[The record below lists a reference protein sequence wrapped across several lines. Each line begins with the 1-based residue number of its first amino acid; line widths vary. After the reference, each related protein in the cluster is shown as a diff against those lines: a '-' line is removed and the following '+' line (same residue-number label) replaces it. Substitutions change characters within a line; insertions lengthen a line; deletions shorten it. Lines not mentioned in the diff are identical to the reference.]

1 MRGLERGG
9 ATLSAGILALS
20 ATSAVAV
27 PEESKE
33 SVEAPAS
40 VIEQASEAYR
50 ERDEMQESLDAAS
63 EAADVEQ
70 HVGGELPPIASE
82 SRPSPSDLPDAKAE
96 FVGIAADPAPQN
108 TSAEQEPP
116 AVAPEPEQAHNL
128 DGADSQLVADP
139 QLARQ
144 EPNAEH
150 PSISEGEHT
159 SATSEPSAASEPVP
173 DPAPEAEPEEEA
185 DLSW

>member
-63 EAADVEQ
+63 EAQVLATLREEFAGRSMLVT
-70 HVGGELPPIASE
+70 L
-82 SRPSPSDLPDAKAE
+82 SRPA
-96 FVGIAADPAPQN
+96 
-108 TSAEQEPP
+108 
-116 AVAPEPEQAHNL
+116 
-128 DGADSQLVADP
+128 
-139 QLARQ
+139 LAREFDRVLVMEQ
-144 EPNAEH
+144 GRLAQQGEFEELRREEGPLAPLLAAE
-150 PSISEGEHT
+150 
-159 SATSEPSAASEPVP
+159 
-173 DPAPEAEPEEEA
+173 
-185 DLSW
+185 